1 MGMVSFEQYLDD
13 RLAHGRAFFTREEAL
28 AALGLKPHALS
39 VALVRHVKKKHLAS
53 PSRGFYLILRP
64 EERAI
69 GAPDPA
75 RWIDPLM
82 KYLQLDYR
90 VALLRAAAFHGSSH
104 QAAQVLQVIVPR
116 QLRDVAIG
124 RQRLEFIY
132 QSPQAFRQLNRPD
145 WLDSLKSD
153 AGFAKISGIELT
165 LLDAARYFHKAGGI
179 NGLAQI
185 VKDIGDRAKPAELKK
200 AAAFCTN
207 SSVRRLGY
215 LLELMGHRR
224 QADALRPLARKAKTA
239 VPLNPAVTV
248 LGEDLSG
255 GHEKAPDWRLILNE
269 SVEIDS

>member
-1 MGMVSFEQYLDD
+1 MASFEQYLDD
-13 RLAHGRAFFTREEAL
+13 RLVNGRAFFTREEAL

-39 VALVRHVKKKHLAS
+39 VALVRHVRKERIAS

-75 RWIDPLM
+75 QWIDPLM

-104 QAAQVLQVIVPR
+104 QAAMVFQVIIPR

-124 RQRLEFIY
+124 RQRLEFVY
-132 QSPQAFRQLNRPD
+132 QSPKAFRQLNRPD

-165 LLDAARYFHKAGGI
+165 LLDGARYFHKVGGI

-185 VKDIGDRAKPAELKK
+185 VKDIGGKAKPAELKK

-215 LLELMGHRR
+215 LLDLMGNRR
-224 QADALRPLARKAKTA
+224 QAEALRPLARRAKTA
-239 VPLNPAVTV
+239 VSLNPAVTAP
-248 LGEDLSG
+248 GEDLPSRG
-255 GHEKAPDWRLILNE
+255 ERVPDWRLIINE
-269 SVEIDS
+269 TVEIDS